1 MADQISHNDDNEL
14 GLYSQQQSQPHS
26 GYHSRFPSHGQPVT
40 PTGPHIIPPHS
51 LLSSPSP
58 PNPSTAATTDL
69 NRILNTH
76 NTGRPTGSSTSSRL
90 PVLSPITAPLLTTRS
105 SSAREAA
112 SRAAAAQP
120 SSDLS
125 LTSPNSTTNDITIT
139 ANTTST
145 PTSNAAATAGELQQL
160 PHSAHQ
166 PLSSARKRKS
176 LNPDTSA
183 KPLLSSPTASR
194 QNKRRRATADGQH
207 QNSTSNI
214 PSSPSSRFHQR
225 SSRSAAMASQDR
237 DHEDDVT
244 MSSPTATPSRRYSRN
259 KNKRTA
265 RDLQERTSTSTS
277 PSSQPPSKEAA
288 VSSDQDTAMTGI
300 DGSARSQSLDE
311 HDHDDDSEE
320 HEEGEDE
327 ENHHRHHRYDDDD
340 EEEDDDDD
348 PFSEYGNASLSQ
360 TLRALTGMMA
370 SGMSSRI
377 REIINS
383 LRQGEEIMQHTA
395 LQELS
400 QILLVSSEDNLQSQF
415 SPDALVHELVK
426 LMQPESSPEIMLL
439 ACRCLANLMEAMPG
453 SVGNVVYGGA
463 VPVLCSK
470 LLEISFI
477 DVAEQS
483 LSTLEKISQEYPAVI
498 VREGGLTACLSYL
511 DFFAT
516 STQRTAV
523 TTAANCCRN
532 IPQDSFSV
540 VRDCMPKLLDVLSS
554 SDQRVVEQASLC
566 VSGIVESFKYD
577 PDKLEELVTVDLLRA
592 VLRLLVPGTTN
603 LISSSIHTQ
612 FLRVLSHT
620 ARASP
625 LLSAELFK
633 LNIVETLYQVLTGI
647 SPPADTDGVA
657 AKLDGIVIMQALIHR
672 PREQIMEALN
682 VICELLPKK
691 SSESRDGFVQYF
703 NLGISGSA
711 DAAKNDKR
719 IKLLKECQPA
729 VRRFALILFPTLTDA
744 FASTVNLNVRQRVMM
759 AHIKMLSNLDKAI
772 LLETLSS
779 VSYASFLASIF
790 SQQDHHTL
798 VRMALESSELL
809 LSRLG
814 DVYRYQ
820 LYREGVIA
828 EITKLANTNVEVE
841 VEEAD
846 VAEPAPQGCSDHSD
860 ASEDEFL
867 PAEEEFDEEAKSQ
880 ADGQEGEA
888 SGPEVASSGNETSE
902 EDDHEN
908 DSEAEGSDNDI
919 DHDHEENIDIDD
931 DGLSSHSS
939 RESSASLNLNDD
951 LVSQAEIRSL
961 AKEFLK
967 NHETEKQS
975 KQMKKKAAKIL
986 NSLADLSTELE
997 AFFLRRNAADLSPE
1011 AGRELFVR
1019 LANYFD
1025 GDVLESVTSAEI
1037 LASGLIK
1044 VLLNIFSNPDENLA
1058 RDSQA
1063 TFLEIFMD
1071 NTLNPKSKA
1080 LSTPF
1085 SCMVHKLQDVLSRS
1099 EHFDVVTV
1107 QNGLFEGGRSS
1118 SASFLAKQIKL
1129 KLVAD
1134 DDSNVPKPYRNM
1146 MVSIHAIASFQSLA
1160 DYLRPRIEM
1169 SNLGDL
1175 SGRYATLTQAL
1186 AAIKNSGTLTS
1197 AEANQLVARLGEAM
1211 NPGFPSNPLPPP
1223 PGSIPKRH
1231 RWENSGQAPST
1242 PDIAS
1247 GSKGKARQNSHRSTD
1262 SLQPS
1267 ATSPQHSQ
1275 ESRDPFDCE
1284 EENHEPDNEDDA
1296 VSETPARNM
1305 DSSALNEETPDRSHI
1320 DLEFSLLSGVLDGS
1334 RTSPGTNSH
1343 PRDEETSSGG
1353 TSTNPPN
1360 DDAGLA
1366 QLAAAAVVPPE
1377 SSEWH
1382 IEFLVDGKPITNDV
1396 TVFRAIYNINS
1407 NEDTHGHNVWSTVHQ
1422 IKYRKVP
1429 GPAPTESPPARSSS
1443 VDSHLDN
1450 SGTVAIPTSL
1460 TQHPVTASVLR
1471 LLRILHDLNANIED
1485 VMTDNTNILRL
1496 NVEPLTHFVNTKLT
1510 AKLNRQLEEPLIV
1523 ASNCL
1528 PSWVEDLARCYPF
1541 LFPFETRHLFV
1552 QSTSFGY
1559 ARSMAR
1565 WQNSQPSDDR
1575 RSRDER
1581 QFLGRLQ
1588 RQKVRIGRAKI
1599 FESALKVMNLY
1610 GAGQS
1615 ILEVEYFEEVGTGLG
1630 PTLEFYATISR
1641 EFAKKKLK
1649 LWRETDSP
1657 DDEYVNGS
1665 TGLFPRPMSDAE
1677 ADTPN
1682 GRRILHMF
1690 AMLGKFVARSMLD
1703 SRLID
1708 INFNPKFFRIG
1719 DGPMTAGVRPSLGA
1733 VKSVDPDLA
1742 RSLKLIKKFALAKKE
1757 IEEDATRSAAQ
1768 KVDDLEKITINGC
1781 HIDDLC
1787 LDFTLPGF
1795 PDVELIPNGDQ
1806 TRVTIDNVE
1815 NYLDSMIHMT
1825 LGSGVRRQIDSF
1837 RAGFTTVFPY
1847 SALNAFTP
1855 DELVSLFGRVDEDWS
1870 LETLMDSIKADHG
1883 FNMDSR
1889 SIRNLLQ
1896 LMSNLNVSERR
1907 DFLQFTTGS
1916 PKLPI
1921 GGFKALKPMFT
1932 VVCRPSEAPNT
1943 PDDYLPS
1950 VMTCVNYLKLPDYS
1964 DMETMRKQ
1972 LMTAIKEGQ
1981 GAFHLS

>member
-1 MADQISHNDDNEL
+1 
-14 GLYSQQQSQPHS
+14 
-26 GYHSRFPSHGQPVT
+26 
-40 PTGPHIIPPHS
+40 
-51 LLSSPSP
+51 
-58 PNPSTAATTDL
+58 
-69 NRILNTH
+69 
-76 NTGRPTGSSTSSRL
+76 
-90 PVLSPITAPLLTTRS
+90 
-105 SSAREAA
+105 
-112 SRAAAAQP
+112 
-120 SSDLS
+120 
-125 LTSPNSTTNDITIT
+125 
-139 ANTTST
+139 
-145 PTSNAAATAGELQQL
+145 
-160 PHSAHQ
+160 
-166 PLSSARKRKS
+166 
-176 LNPDTSA
+176 
-183 KPLLSSPTASR
+183 
-194 QNKRRRATADGQH
+194 
-207 QNSTSNI
+207 
-214 PSSPSSRFHQR
+214 
-225 SSRSAAMASQDR
+225 
-237 DHEDDVT
+237 
-244 MSSPTATPSRRYSRN
+244 
-259 KNKRTA
+259 
-265 RDLQERTSTSTS
+265 
-277 PSSQPPSKEAA
+277 
-288 VSSDQDTAMTGI
+288 MTGI
-300 DGSARSQSLDE
+300 DGSARSQSPDE

-348 PFSEYGNASLSQ
+348 PFSEHGNASLSQ

-383 LRQGEEIMQHTA
+383 LR
-395 LQELS
+395 
-400 QILLVSSEDNLQSQF
+400 
-415 SPDALVHELVK
+415 
-426 LMQPESSPEIMLL
+426 
-439 ACRCLANLMEAMPG
+439 
-453 SVGNVVYGGA
+453 
-463 VPVLCSK
+463 
-470 LLEISFI
+470 
-477 DVAEQS
+477 
-483 LSTLEKISQEYPAVI
+483 
-498 VREGGLTACLSYL
+498 
-511 DFFAT
+511 
-516 STQRTAV
+516 
-523 TTAANCCRN
+523 
-532 IPQDSFSV
+532 
-540 VRDCMPKLLDVLSS
+540 
-554 SDQRVVEQASLC
+554 
-566 VSGIVESFKYD
+566 
-577 PDKLEELVTVDLLRA
+577 
-592 VLRLLVPGTTN
+592 
-603 LISSSIHTQ
+603 
-612 FLRVLSHT
+612 
-620 ARASP
+620 
-625 LLSAELFK
+625 
-633 LNIVETLYQVLTGI
+633 
-647 SPPADTDGVA
+647 
-657 AKLDGIVIMQALIHR
+657 
-672 PREQIMEALN
+672 
-682 VICELLPKK
+682 
-691 SSESRDGFVQYF
+691 
-703 NLGISGSA
+703 
-711 DAAKNDKR
+711 
-719 IKLLKECQPA
+719 
-729 VRRFALILFPTLTDA
+729 
-744 FASTVNLNVRQRVMM
+744 
-759 AHIKMLSNLDKAI
+759 
-772 LLETLSS
+772 
-779 VSYASFLASIF
+779 
-790 SQQDHHTL
+790 
-798 VRMALESSELL
+798 
-809 LSRLG
+809 
-814 DVYRYQ
+814 
-820 LYREGVIA
+820 VIA

-975 KQMKKKAAKIL
+975 KQMKRKAAKIL

-1175 SGRYATLTQAL
+1175 SGR
-1186 AAIKNSGTLTS
+1186 
-1197 AEANQLVARLGEAM
+1197 
-1211 NPGFPSNPLPPP
+1211 
-1223 PGSIPKRH
+1223 
-1231 RWENSGQAPST
+1231 
-1242 PDIAS
+1242 
-1247 GSKGKARQNSHRSTD
+1247 
-1262 SLQPS
+1262 
-1267 ATSPQHSQ
+1267 
-1275 ESRDPFDCE
+1275 
-1284 EENHEPDNEDDA
+1284 
-1296 VSETPARNM
+1296 
-1305 DSSALNEETPDRSHI
+1305 
-1320 DLEFSLLSGVLDGS
+1320 
-1334 RTSPGTNSH
+1334 
-1343 PRDEETSSGG
+1343 
-1353 TSTNPPN
+1353 
-1360 DDAGLA
+1360 
-1366 QLAAAAVVPPE
+1366 
-1377 SSEWH
+1377 
-1382 IEFLVDGKPITNDV
+1382 
-1396 TVFRAIYNINS
+1396 
-1407 NEDTHGHNVWSTVHQ
+1407 
-1422 IKYRKVP
+1422 
-1429 GPAPTESPPARSSS
+1429 
-1443 VDSHLDN
+1443 
-1450 SGTVAIPTSL
+1450 
-1460 TQHPVTASVLR
+1460 
-1471 LLRILHDLNANIED
+1471 
-1485 VMTDNTNILRL
+1485 
-1496 NVEPLTHFVNTKLT
+1496 
-1510 AKLNRQLEEPLIV
+1510 
-1523 ASNCL
+1523 
-1528 PSWVEDLARCYPF
+1528 
-1541 LFPFETRHLFV
+1541 
-1552 QSTSFGY
+1552 
-1559 ARSMAR
+1559 

-1708 INFNPKFFRIG
+1708 INFNPIFFRIG

-1733 VKSVDPDLA
+1733 VNSVDPDLA

-1932 VVCRPSEAPNT
+1932 V
-1943 PDDYLPS
+1943 
-1950 VMTCVNYLKLPDYS
+1950 LPDYS